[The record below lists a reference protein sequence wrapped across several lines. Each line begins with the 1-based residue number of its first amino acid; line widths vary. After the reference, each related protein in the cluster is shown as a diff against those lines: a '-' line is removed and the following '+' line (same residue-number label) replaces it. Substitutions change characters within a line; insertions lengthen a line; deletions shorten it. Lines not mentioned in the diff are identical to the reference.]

1 MPVSNYAASHQIIRA
16 SAKRFIPSPYVDFYA
31 NDDTVF
37 GIYCDRLYPLS
48 TGDDPIEH
56 YWQLRRK
63 VMLYDVPEKPLEIK
77 GPDAIALL
85 ERVFTRRIDNLG
97 LWRAR
102 YAIAC
107 TPQGGVIMDG
117 VLIRL
122 AQDHFWYVQAN
133 GEFEAWLLAYAE
145 GLDVSVSDPK
155 SHVLQ
160 VQGPDSLKVLRAATN
175 ATVPDDFGY
184 FHAGRFDFG
193 GQSLLVSRTGW
204 TGEVGF
210 EIYSEGENFDPTALW
225 EHLLLHGE
233 PYGMQFS
240 SAESMGIRRLEG
252 GILDYGTDI
261 DRSMTPYES
270 GIGAFVDLEKPGGF
284 VGRDALVNA
293 NRECLLLGLTCAG
306 TVPSAG
312 LEVLDGETPV
322 GRMTA
327 GAWTPYLQTGIGFVR
342 FNKPGDWIGKQLSV
356 REHDGNRHS
365 CNIVALP
372 FYDADKKIPRGLAQ
386 PGEWTT
392 PATDE

>member
-1 MPVSNYAASHQIIRA
+1 MQVSNYAASHRIIRA

-48 TGDDPIEH
+48 IGNDPIEH
-56 YWQLRRK
+56 YWKLRRK

-122 AQDHFWYVQAN
+122 AEDHFWYVQAN
-133 GEFEAWLLAYAE
+133 GEFEAWLLAYAD
-145 GLDVSVSDPK
+145 GLDVSVSDPQ

-175 ATVPDDFGY
+175 AMVPDNFGY

-204 TGEVGF
+204 TGEIGF
-210 EIYSEGENFDPTALW
+210 EIFRKVNL
-225 EHLLLHGE
+225 
-233 PYGMQFS
+233 
-240 SAESMGIRRLEG
+240 
-252 GILDYGTDI
+252 
-261 DRSMTPYES
+261 
-270 GIGAFVDLEKPGGF
+270 
-284 VGRDALVNA
+284 ALV
-293 NRECLLLGLTCAG
+293 
-306 TVPSAG
+306 
-312 LEVLDGETPV
+312 
-322 GRMTA
+322 
-327 GAWTPYLQTGIGFVR
+327 
-342 FNKPGDWIGKQLSV
+342 
-356 REHDGNRHS
+356 
-365 CNIVALP
+365 
-372 FYDADKKIPRGLAQ
+372 
-386 PGEWTT
+386 
-392 PATDE
+392 